1 MGLIIFIL
9 FIIIVRRT
17 WSDTLR
23 ERELRGSM
31 VRRCRVC
38 ERDIPYGASKCPY
51 CHSKPG
57 SDFIADVN
65 TAGDRFSLFCAKVF
79 RLILFLIILAILV
92 SML

>member
-1 MGLIIFIL
+1 MGLVIFIL

-17 WSDTLR
+17 WNDTLR
-23 ERELRGSM
+23 ERELRGRKVKMS
-31 VRRCRVC
+31 RVC
-38 ERDIPYGASKCPY
+38 GSYIPYGASKCPY

-57 SDFIADVN
+57 SDFVADVN

-79 RLILFLIILAILV
+79 RLILFLIILAILI